1 MKKHSQSY
9 DFAQNFCIKAKPSID
24 FTGKD
29 SVLIWYTLSIHI
41 GMYLL
46 RFSNT
51 SSKLDMAIPYHI
63 MCDMN
68 TAEHFEQDPYSTNTI
83 SLALMKVM
91 LCSIMKRNYRLILE
105 DLKYTLK

>member
-1 MKKHSQSY
+1 
-9 DFAQNFCIKAKPSID
+9 
-24 FTGKD
+24 
-29 SVLIWYTLSIHI
+29 
-41 GMYLL
+41 
-46 RFSNT
+46 
-51 SSKLDMAIPYHI
+51 MAIPYHI

-91 LCSIMKRNYRLILE
+91 FCSIMKRNYRLILE